1 MARNNYKKKQSIP
14 AEAVQAEEV
23 VAVEPIVEVAAEPKD
38 IPEVVI
44 TIEPKPELEIKPVI
58 EPEVE
63 NKPLYTVHVTHL
75 SLRRRSTPEIA
86 QNVLGV
92 ITDRGNYAIYEER
105 EGWGRL
111 EDGSWIM
118 LQYTERCNES

>member
-14 AEAVQAEEV
+14 AEAEQTEEV
-23 VAVEPIVEVAAEPKD
+23 VAAEPIVEVAAEPKD
-38 IPEVVI
+38 IPEAVI

-63 NKPLYTVHVTHL
+63 NKSLYTVHVTHL
-75 SLRRRSTPEIA
+75 SLRRRFAPEIA

>member
-14 AEAVQAEEV
+14 AEGVQAGEV
-23 VAVEPIVEVAAEPKD
+23 VTAGPIVEVAAEPKD
-38 IPEVVI
+38 IPEAVI

-92 ITDRGNYAIYEER
+92 ITDRGNYAVYEER

>member
-23 VAVEPIVEVAAEPKD
+23 VAAEPIVEVAAEPKD
-38 IPEVVI
+38 VPEAVI
-44 TIEPKPELEIKPVI
+44 TIESKPELEIKPVI

-63 NKPLYTVHVTHL
+63 NKPLYTVHVTHP
-75 SLRRRSTPEIA
+75 SLRRRSTPKIA
-86 QNVLGV
+86 QNMLGLT
-92 ITDRGNYAIYEER
+92 TDMGNYAVYEER

>member
-23 VAVEPIVEVAAEPKD
+23 AIAEPIVEVAVESKD
-38 IPEVVI
+38 IPEAVI
-44 TIEPKPELEIKPVI
+44 TIESKPELEIKPVI

-63 NKPLYTVHVTHL
+63 NKPLYTVHITHP
-75 SLRRRSTPEIA
+75 SLRRRSTPKIA
-86 QNVLGV
+86 QNVLGL
-92 ITDRGNYAIYEER
+92 ITNMGNYAIYEER

-118 LQYTERCNES
+118 LQYTARCNES

>member
-38 IPEVVI
+38 VPEAVI
-44 TIEPKPELEIKPVI
+44 TIESKPELEIKPVI

-63 NKPLYTVHVTHL
+63 NKPLYTVHVTHP
-75 SLRRRSTPEIA
+75 SLRRRSAPKIA
-86 QNVLGV
+86 QNMLGL
-92 ITDRGNYAIYEER
+92 ITDMGNYAVYEER